1 MQIRDV
7 VYCDIN
13 MMYCNVTHCSA
24 MQCDVIEC
32 DGMLELIWCTVM
44 CWNVNV
50 IECECDEM

>member
-1 MQIRDV
+1 MEIRDV